1 MCFFPRACCAGSVG
15 QNTGVER
22 DTCVGRAVFG
32 VSVWVSVI
40 VIGFVVVELLVTVVV
55 TWMKEV
61 SKMDVVV
68 SIVLVM

>member
-1 MCFFPRACCAGSVG
+1 MG
-15 QNTGVER
+15 QKTGVGR
-22 DTCVGRAVFG
+22 DTTVGRAVFG
-32 VSVWVSVI
+32 ASVWVSVI
-40 VIGFVVVELLVTVVV
+40 VIGFVVVELWVTVVV